1 MDPNCL
7 AANAVD
13 LNLKL
18 MKWRLQPNID
28 LEIVKEKSV
37 LLLGSGTL
45 GCNVSR
51 VLIGWGVRNIT
62 FLDNGYVR
70 SGVVLFRQNNLDK
83 FSVESQI

>member
-1 MDPNCL
+1 MYVNLDLSASMDPNCL

-70 SGVVLFRQNNLDK
+70 SGFDNFN
-83 FSVESQI
+83 FF